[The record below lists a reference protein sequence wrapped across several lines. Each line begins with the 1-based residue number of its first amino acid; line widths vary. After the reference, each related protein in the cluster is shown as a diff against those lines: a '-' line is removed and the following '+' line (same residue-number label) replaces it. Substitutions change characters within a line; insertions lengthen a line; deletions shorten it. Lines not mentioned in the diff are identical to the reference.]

1 MKVGVGGVIY
11 PRPSARTSHAI
22 ISTASNAGGAPD
34 FFGVNAV
41 AFLDL
46 PGSGQEVATVAGIMK
61 GTKRLLL
68 GPDATEAAFKALPL
82 SDFSV
87 IHLAVH
93 GLGNAQYPDRAAL
106 VLGSPPAQHEDG
118 LLQVR
123 EIRDLPL
130 RTDLVT
136 LSACETGNGRLLG
149 EEGVASLERAFLL
162 AGDARGDCQDG

>member
-1 MKVGVGGVIY
+1 
-11 PRPSARTSHAI
+11 
-22 ISTASNAGGAPD
+22 
-34 FFGVNAV
+34 
-41 AFLDL
+41 
-46 PGSGQEVATVAGIMK
+46 
-61 GTKRLLL
+61 
-68 GPDATEAAFKALPL
+68 
-82 SDFSV
+82 
-87 IHLAVH
+87 
-93 GLGNAQYPDRAAL
+93 

>member
-1 MKVGVGGVIY
+1 M
-11 PRPSARTSHAI
+11 PLSAPHRMRV
-22 ISTASNAGGAPD
+22 GAPD

-123 EIRDLPL
+123 EI
-130 RTDLVT
+130 
-136 LSACETGNGRLLG
+136 
-149 EEGVASLERAFLL
+149 
-162 AGDARGDCQDG
+162 

>member
-1 MKVGVGGVIY
+1 LKVGVGGVIY

-22 ISTASNAGGAPD
+22 ISPASNAGGAPD

-87 IHLAVH
+87 IHLESMDWET
-93 GLGNAQYPDRAAL
+93 LNTRI
-106 VLGSPPAQHEDG
+106 E
-118 LLQVR
+118 
-123 EIRDLPL
+123 L
-130 RTDLVT
+130 R
-136 LSACETGNGRLLG
+136 SC
-149 EEGVASLERAFLL
+149 
-162 AGDARGDCQDG
+162 

>member
-1 MKVGVGGVIY
+1 MIY

-22 ISTASNAGGAPD
+22 ISPASNAGGAPD